1 MKNEQIY
8 SDLNNRLQDQ
18 KEFIQAQFTL
28 TRATYKAEIDLLQY
42 ELYEI
47 KKRQDIANGKLINHE
62 KTIKPIRFMTCH
74 PVITIIALI
83 IFWFAIAWV
92 AENINIKKS
101 IEKNFDIELKE
112 K

>member
-42 ELYEI
+42 ELGEI
-47 KKRQDIANGKLINHE
+47 KKRQD
-62 KTIKPIRFMTCH
+62 PRMY
-74 PVITIIALI
+74 
-83 IFWFAIAWV
+83 
-92 AENINIKKS
+92 
-101 IEKNFDIELKE
+101 
-112 K
+112 